1 MKTFTAK
8 AGEVNRQW
16 HVVDAEGQT
25 LGRIATIIADLL
37 RGKRKPI
44 FTPHVD
50 CGDFVIVINADKV
63 KVSGKKFT
71 AKEYHHHTGWPGG
84 HRISSF
90 AKLQGEKPT
99 RIIEIAVRGMIPNT
113 RLGRAQYG
121 KLKVY
126 AGPEHPHAAQQPV
139 AFEFVTKEAIR
150 G

>member
-1 MKTFTAK
+1 VKTFTAK
-8 AGEVNRQW
+8 AGEVDRQW

-63 KVSGKKFT
+63 KVTGKKAT
-71 AKEYHHHTGWPGG
+71 DKVYHHHTGWPGG
-84 HRISSF
+84 HRKTTF
-90 AKLQGEKPT
+90 TKLIGERPI

-126 AGPEHPHAAQQPV
+126 AGSSHPHTAQQPV
-139 AFEFVTKEAIR
+139 AYEFVKKEAVR